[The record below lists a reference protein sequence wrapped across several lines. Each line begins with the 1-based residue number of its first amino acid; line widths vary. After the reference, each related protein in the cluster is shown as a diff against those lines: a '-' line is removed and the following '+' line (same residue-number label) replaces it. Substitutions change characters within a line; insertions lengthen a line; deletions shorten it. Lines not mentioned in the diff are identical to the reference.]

1 MSSTVFLRL
10 LGVEDKA
17 AALLAA
23 AKAHGPSRLEVNCDA
38 FSKVPTSPFA
48 YWVSGGALRLFV
60 THDQLESEPFRIA
73 RRTNSVDNDFRY
85 VRLTYECALGRADR
99 LVPWAKGGVIS
110 KFYAPIPTSIF
121 WSTGRQSFPGFLG
134 TNSRPL
140 QRPASSQHFFRPG
153 LTWPRRTSSLCFR
166 VLPSGCIFGD
176 KSPALFIEQD
186 STSRLLAICAVTNS
200 APFSALV
207 ALQLARTEL
216 AQSFEVGLIQQTP
229 LPTLSPQ
236 QEAVLAEAALRAWS
250 NKRKLDEIAEQSH
263 AFHLPAQLTTGAWT
277 LTERAANWATQTA
290 AIERELVAIQS
301 IIDESCFKLY
311 GLSDDDRQAIERGFG
326 SSPMPTSDESNS
338 DGDDEP
344 DEDATPS
351 LDPASLTAQL
361 LSYTIGTALG
371 RFDIRLATGERPL
384 PPEPDP
390 FDPLPACSPGMLT
403 DSAGLP
409 VTAPPPGY
417 PIPFPTDG
425 ILVDDPGHDRDLLAR
440 IHQVFTVL
448 FASDADDRLAEAVS
462 ILDPS
467 AQTLR
472 PWLRR
477 TFFEEHIQ
485 RYSKSRRKAPIYWRL
500 GTPSGSY
507 SVWIYIHR
515 FNKDTLH
522 RVLNDHVAPKLRY
535 ESSKLA
541 TLQSEAGPSP
551 APSQRKALAEQETL
565 VDELQALRAE
575 LDRVAPLWD
584 PDLDDGVVINASF
597 LHRLFAHTRAWQKE
611 CESHWQK
618 LQKGEYDWAHLAMR
632 LWPER
637 VVPKCADDRSLAIA
651 HGLEDV
657 LWQEEPDG
665 KWRPLPVT
673 DAEIAALVQE
683 RTRPAVKDALRKMGE
698 VPEPAPARKARAVA
712 PEGEPKAPKKP
723 KAVKGPEA
731 VQLGLGLPDD
741 ATPADLNAVRA
752 ALHGAEDG
760 LAKADLLGGCGLD
773 ESAAAAALAALVQS
787 GEVVKIGAGR
797 GTRYRLGGEG

>member
-1 MSSTVFLRL
+1 MSTTVFLRL
-10 LGVEDKA
+10 LEAEDKA
-17 AALLAA
+17 GALLA
-23 AKAHGPSRLEVNCDA
+23 GVERPSAVR
-38 FSKVPTSPFA
+38 FSVEPAEFSSVPRSPFA
-48 YWVSGGALRLFV
+48 YWLQPTVRHLFR
-60 THDQLESEPFRIA
+60 TLSRFESAGRIA
-73 RRTNSVDNDFRY
+73 RKGLTTSNDERY
-85 VRLTYECALGRADR
+85 VRVYWEICAQHRGRWSTY
-99 LVPWAKGGVIS
+99 AKGGP
-110 KFYAPIPTSIF
+110 AIPFHYDTPSVLRWDPNVRKIPGYC
-121 WSTGRQSFPGFLG
+121 GRPGRETDRVECADLMG
-134 TNSRPL
+134 L
-140 QRPASSQHFFRPG
+140 PG
-153 LTWPRRTSSLCFR
+153 LTWPLRAAKFTPSAYPSSSVFSARGYVILADRRDLLSLLGLTASSAFDALFKVSLGR
-166 VLPSGCIFGD
+166 SGHPEFIVGILQGIPI
-176 KSPALFIEQD
+176 PALSVHTQK
-186 STSRLLAICAVTNS
+186 
-200 APFSALV
+200 ALSE
-207 ALQLARTEL
+207 LAR
-216 AQSFEVGLIQQTP
+216 G
-229 LPTLSPQ
+229 
-236 QEAVLAEAALRAWS
+236 AWS
-250 NKRKLDEIAEQSH
+250 RTRELDTATETSH
-263 AFHLPAQLTTGAWT
+263 AFRQPALLPTVATSFAGQAAA
-277 LTERAANWATQTA
+277 RAVDVAKSKAELADIQAEINELCFGMYGLGEDDRR
-290 AIERELVAIQS
+290 AIEH
-301 IIDESCFKLY
+301 
-311 GLSDDDRQAIERGFG
+311 GFG
-326 SSPMPTSDESNS
+326 SDTSESEVENEEN
-338 DGDDEP
+338 GEEEANIEVLVLGTFP
-344 DEDATPS
+344 
-351 LDPASLTAQL
+351 LTAQL
-361 LSYTIGTALG
+361 ASWTIGVSFG
-371 RFDIRLATGERPL
+371 RFDLRLATGERPL

-403 DSAGLP
+403 DSSGLP
-409 VTAPPPGY
+409 LTAPPPGY
-417 PIPFPTDG
+417 PIPFPIDG
-425 ILVDDPGHDRDLLAR
+425 ILVDDPGHDRDILAR

-551 APSQRKALAEQETL
+551 APSQRKALADQEAL
-565 VDELQALRAE
+565 VDELHALRAE

-657 LWQEEPDG
+657 LWQEGPDG

-698 VPEPAPARKARAVA
+698 MPEPAPARKARAVA
-712 PEGEPKAPKKP
+712 PVGEPKAPKKP
-723 KAVKGPEA
+723 KVVKGPEA

-760 LAKADLLGGCGLD
+760 LAKSDLLGGCGLD
-773 ESAAAAALAALVQS
+773 ESAAAAALTALVQS
-787 GEVVKIGAGR
+787 GEVVNIGAGR